1 MTAPIGQEATVMCP
15 APYTLS
21 CLGFGALTLTS
32 TAVLLSTISGGIPA
46 RARMAIISVET
57 ANARYRDDGTA
68 PTASVGV
75 QLVSGVAPFVYAGDL
90 TAIQFVAVSGS
101 PVINAAFYA

>member
-1 MTAPIGQEATVMCP
+1 MAAPIGQDHNPVAAGP
-15 APYTLS
+15 YSLAP
-21 CLGFGALTLTS
+21 LGFGALMLTS
-32 TAVLLSTISGGIPA
+32 TAVLLSTITGGIPA
-46 RARMAIISVET
+46 RARVAIISVET
-57 ANARYRDDGTA
+57 ANARFRDDGTA

-75 QLVSGVAPFVYAGDL
+75 QLVSGVAPFVYMGDL